1 MERHAAHDCQC
12 ASTEVNSCF
21 SSCFSSRLLVT
32 LFNVFME
39 RSQVAEFHFIAS
51 IANVGSILQHGIVS
65 HNRAKGLLHCDISMR
80 NIQDL
85 RAKKKVPG
93 GLALHDYANLY
104 FNGRNKM
111 MAAKRP
117 QYAEICVLRVSPDVL
132 DLPGAVIADQNAS
145 SKYVLFL
152 KSPAGLKKLSY
163 DEVFVRSWI
172 CADDQIREWRL
183 GSAVCAELLIPH
195 KVEPRF
201 IVGAYVRDRVSLSKF
216 QGLCPSLPFAINS
229 DIFL

>member
-1 MERHAAHDCQC
+1 MLA
-12 ASTEVNSCF
+12 
-21 SSCFSSRLLVT
+21 T
-32 LFNVFME
+32 LFYVFME
-39 RSQVAEFHFIAS
+39 RSQVAEFHFIAP
-51 IANVGSILQHGIVS
+51 IVNVGSILQHGIVS
-65 HNRAKGLLHCDISMR
+65 HNRAKHLPHRDISMQ

-117 QYAEICVLRVSPDVL
+117 QHAEICVLRVSIDVL

-145 SKYVLFL
+145 SNYVMFL
-152 KSPAGLKKLSY
+152 KSPVGLKKLIY
-163 DEVFVRSWI
+163 DEVFTRSWI
-172 CADDQIREWRL
+172 CPEDQIRQWRL
-183 GSAVCAELLIPH
+183 GSAVCAELLIPDR
-195 KVEPRF
+195 VEPSF
-201 IVGAYVRDRVSLSKF
+201 IVGAYVKDRVSLSKF
-216 QGLCPSLPFAINS
+216 QGLCPSLPCAINS